1 MKTKQMRQSAKSYL
15 ATFCFWGMMIL
26 VPLYYHYAYFDMI
39 EAKARALRL
48 VLYVALA
55 GGVILT
61 AATVIGRKEK
71 IKRFDCFCSLDY
83 AMCAFAITIFL
94 SWMLCGDKAAAF
106 WGNLGWSTGAF
117 VLMGCVCCYF
127 LLAGNLPESQNLW
140 LPVLLVNIV
149 IFGTSVLHSMKI
161 DVLSLHENI
170 RPDQWYQYFSTM
182 GQTNAQMG
190 YLALIFPVFA
200 VFFVVSSERISTILY
215 AIVVVLG
222 EMAIILCGS
231 DGIYV
236 AIGGCMFFLLPFVWK
251 DNIRMARF
259 LEMMAV
265 FGIVIMLVSKTPL
278 FAERLE
284 YMEGLARAVAQWQ
297 VGLVLCLGAAVLACA
312 MAFLT
317 KKHAQQW
324 KCLLYVF
331 EAGMTVFVAAMF
343 AKSVVSYQKVAAWGS
358 GRKYLWSY
366 SVQLFGSLP
375 LKDKLFG
382 VGPEMLGSYYEAC
395 QEYFGET
402 VLTAHSEFLQY
413 LLTTGIVGVIAWL
426 AICISVVYTYFKYR
440 SEEKMTIAYF
450 LAMAAYFIQAL
461 IINPQPL
468 TAAVCCVMLA
478 CYRRSLAIDHAGRSA
493 AA

>member
-15 ATFCFWGMMIL
+15 AIFCFWGMMIL
-26 VPLYYHYAYFDMI
+26 VPLYYRYAYFDML
-39 EAKARALRL
+39 EAKAKALRL
-48 VLYVALA
+48 VLYVVLA
-55 GGVILT
+55 GGVIPT

-71 IKRFDCFCSLDY
+71 IKWSDRFCSLDY

-94 SWMLCGDKAAAF
+94 SWMLCREKAAAF
-106 WGNLGWSTGAF
+106 WGELGWSTGAF
-117 VLMGCVCCYF
+117 VLLGCVCCYF

-149 IFGTSVLHSMKI
+149 IFGMSVLHSMKI

-170 RPDQWYQYFSTM
+170 RSDQWYQYLSTI

-190 YLALIFPVFA
+190 YLALVFPVFA

-222 EMAIILCGS
+222 EMAVILCGS
-231 DGIYV
+231 DGIYA

-251 DNIRMARF
+251 DNIRMVRF

-265 FGIVIMLVSKTPL
+265 FGIGIMLVSKTPV

-284 YMEGLARAVAQWQ
+284 YMEGLARTVVQWQ
-297 VGLVLCLGAAVLACA
+297 VGLVLCLGTAVLACA
-312 MAFLT
+312 MAFLS
-317 KKHAQQW
+317 KKHARQW
-324 KCLLYVF
+324 KGLLYVL
-331 EAGMTVFVAAMF
+331 EAGMAVFVAAMF

-366 SVQLFGSLP
+366 SVQLFGSLS

-382 VGPEMLGSYYEAC
+382 VGPELLGSYYEAC

-413 LLTTGIVGVIAWL
+413 LLTLGVVGVIAWL
-426 AICISVVYTYFKYR
+426 AICVSIVYSYLKYR

-478 CYRRSLAIDHAGRSA
+478 CYRRSLAVDHAGGKK
-493 AA
+493 